1 MSDGNL
7 YKDGKKKW
15 TYQMVT
21 EIKDWYET
29 NKEELQEAGK
39 IYIVV
44 AFKEKHGY
52 NHLIAT
58 IWQQKISK
66 PK

>member
-29 NKEELQEAGK
+29 NKEELQEAWKNLHSSCFQRETG
-39 IYIVV
+39 
-44 AFKEKHGY
+44 
-52 NHLIAT
+52 L
-58 IWQQKISK
+58 
-66 PK
+66 